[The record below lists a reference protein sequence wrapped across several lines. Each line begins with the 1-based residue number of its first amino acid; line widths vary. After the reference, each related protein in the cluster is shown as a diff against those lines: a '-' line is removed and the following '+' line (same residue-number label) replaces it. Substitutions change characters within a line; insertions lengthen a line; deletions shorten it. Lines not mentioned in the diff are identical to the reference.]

1 MIMFVK
7 ILLWVGNTVIYQTM
21 GEVHRVNIDDLYV
34 SQNVHNVWAT
44 VGKD

>member
-7 ILLWVGNTVIYQTM
+7 IPLWVGNTVIYQTM
-21 GEVHRVNIDDLYV
+21 GEVDRVNIDDLYV